1 MFGRGPAWK
10 RFRTFLQTDLLHPDA
25 AARFGPAVV
34 QAAGIV
40 SRYLP
45 HYQEQG
51 RLNDYLNVASF
62 TMFSNVLLGQIPKVL
77 EPKSATAHDTASASS
92 DLEFCNAFSKGLSLN
107 VKLLYSA
114 YNTILTKGLG
124 IKTSAYREFEKS
136 WHFVQTTAR
145 AKVQELYERRQSQ
158 QLTDAERQSYANQAF
173 ERHEAAVR
181 LASETESSTTTIP
194 QLLTLEEVKMSVV
207 SLLAGA
213 VDTTSGLLA
222 WKLLHIALS
231 ESTQAA
237 IYAELQQS
245 MHRHK
250 VTALTPECL
259 TSSEAPMLHA
269 ALREA
274 HRLSNPA
281 PLVPVKMLEDS
292 VVVHGVTLPPGS
304 VVALDGYTT
313 GIREDIVG
321 PNALDFDPTRFLPAA
336 VAARKQQLACII
348 DHPFF
353 SGPFSQG
360 ARKCS
365 GSRVANLEVTAL
377 MAQIVLDW
385 HISIPG
391 VRHWTEV
398 PYDLDAIT
406 VPKLPAMEFT
416 PRSVGGA
423 SS

>member
-1 MFGRGPAWK
+1 
-10 RFRTFLQTDLLHPDA
+10 
-25 AARFGPAVV
+25 
-34 QAAGIV
+34 
-40 SRYLP
+40 
-45 HYQEQG
+45 
-51 RLNDYLNVASF
+51 
-62 TMFSNVLLGQIPKVL
+62 
-77 EPKSATAHDTASASS
+77 
-92 DLEFCNAFSKGLSLN
+92 
-107 VKLLYSA
+107 
-114 YNTILTKGLG
+114 
-124 IKTSAYREFEKS
+124 
-136 WHFVQTTAR
+136 
-145 AKVQELYERRQSQ
+145 VQELYERRQLQ

-173 ERHEAAVR
+173 ERHEEAVR
-181 LASETESSTTTIP
+181 LASESSNTTSATP

-207 SLLAGA
+207 GLLAGA
-213 VDTTSGLLA
+213 VDTTGGLLA

-231 ESTQAA
+231 ESTQAT
-237 IYAELQQS
+237 IYAELRQS
-245 MHRHK
+245 MHRHQ

-274 HRLSNPA
+274 HRLSNPV
-281 PLVPVKMLEDS
+281 PMVPVKMLEDS

-313 GIREDIVG
+313 GVREDIVG
-321 PNALDFDPTRFLPAA
+321 PNALDFDPARFLPAA
-336 VAARKQQLACII
+336 VAARKQQPAGTI

-360 ARKCS
+360 ARKCP

-385 HISIPG
+385 HISVPG

-416 PRSVGGA
+416 RRSGSEA
-423 SS
+423 SP